1 MSDDLIKRDDAPE
14 RIWISK
20 PSRSAV
26 EPSNYNPSTWVDKKD
41 WCFRYEYTRAGLVDP
56 AAIREAALVDSFE
69 KQVSDLRD
77 TLLDQLLGNL
87 DRADAIQQQ
96 LLGDIA
102 EEQCAKFHRQ
112 IVDLHDAICNA
123 MGYE

>member
-1 MSDDLIKRDDAPE
+1 MTEVRL
-14 RIWISK
+14 
-20 PSRSAV
+20 
-26 EPSNYNPSTWVDKKD
+26 
-41 WCFRYEYTRAGLVDP
+41 
-56 AAIREAALVDSFE
+56 E

-102 EEQCAKFHRQ
+102 EEQCSKFHRQ
-112 IVDLHDAICNA
+112 LVDLHDAICNA